1 MRLLTVLF
9 LLLCCA
15 AADVKAQDESLY
27 SSLEFRS
34 IGPFRGGRS
43 AAVTGVPGKPNLY
56 FFGGT
61 GGGVWKTKDGGQT
74 WTNISDGHFGGSI
87 GAVAVHESN
96 PNIIYV
102 GGGEQTVR
110 GNVSYGYGVW
120 KTIDGG
126 KTWDHI
132 GLKDSRHISRIRI
145 DKNDPDLVYAAV
157 MGDLYKDTEERGIY
171 KSTDGGKNWQ
181 RVLFAGAGAGAVD
194 LSIDPSNPRVMFA
207 STWKIRR
214 TPYGLDSGGEGSA
227 LWRSTDGGDTW
238 KDISGN
244 KGLPT
249 GLWGINAVSVSPVDG
264 NRVYALI
271 ENDKGGVYVSDDG
284 GDTWQARSDSRAL
297 RQRAW
302 YYTRIYADPQ
312 DIDGVYVVN
321 VSYHHSTDGGRT
333 FKANNAPHGDHHDL
347 WIAPEDNERMIMAD
361 DGGAQVSFDQGENW
375 STYHNQP
382 TAQFYRVVTDNAFPY
397 RIYGAQQDNSTVR
410 IRHRTD
416 GGTIG
421 ESDWEETAGGE
432 SAHIAPDPK
441 NPDIVYGGSY
451 GGFLTRY
458 DHETNQVRAINVWPD
473 NPMGY
478 GAEGMKYRFQW
489 NFPIFFSPNDQNV
502 LYTTSQHV
510 HRSTDEGETWE
521 IISPDL
527 TRSEAEKLVSSGGPI
542 TKDNT
547 GVEYYATIFAAAES
561 HREAGVIWAASDDGL
576 VHVSRSSA
584 EAGDSPDSSADRVW
598 TNVTPKAAPKYIMWN
613 SVEVDNAADGGVFLA
628 GTAYKTGDYTPY
640 LFHTTDYGKTWT
652 RIDNGIPRDDFT
664 RVVRQYPGQPN
675 ILFAG
680 TESGLYVSF
689 DTGKNWRTF
698 QQNVPQVPITD
709 IAIKDDNL
717 ILATQGRSF
726 WILDDLTVLKQL
738 GGVAKSDG
746 FHLYDPVD
754 AWRMGGSS
762 RTSRTAG
769 QNHPGGV
776 NFHIWLTEEMA
787 KDTTPFV
794 LTVSEAE
801 YYEGVTPDG
810 ATKPNLN
817 FNMAGPEKKIRSWST
832 AAKEKD
838 NKLELKAG
846 GQTVNWNLEYPD
858 GVKVDGMIL
867 WWAGSGGP
875 MAMPGYYEVKL
886 EHGDEVQTRFFEVKA
901 DPRVT
906 ASREDM
912 AAQFNFM
919 KDVQD
924 KTSEAHQAIIDL
936 RNVREQIKTF
946 QGRLPQDASKE
957 LKEQGEAIIDEL
969 TEVEEALYQTK
980 NRSNQDPLNY
990 PIRLTNKLAH
1000 LNSLTGIGTY
1010 KPTAAAYAV
1019 KKELTDAIDAE
1030 LEKYRSVLSDK
1041 VPAYN
1046 KMILEQG
1053 VQVIKAPEAK
1063 KDARK

>member
-1 MRLLTVLF
+1 MRLITLLF
-9 LLLCCA
+9 LALCCLSF
-15 AADVKAQDESLY
+15 DLQAQEEDHY
-27 SSLEFRS
+27 SSLEFRNV
-34 IGPFRGGRS
+34 GPFRGGRS
-43 AAVTGVPGKPNLY
+43 SAVTGVPGKPNLY
-56 FFGGT
+56 FFGSS
-61 GGGVWKTKDGGQT
+61 GGGVWKTTDGGQT

-96 PNIIYV
+96 PNIIYA
-102 GGGEQTVR
+102 GGGEKTVR

-126 KTWDHI
+126 KTWEQM

-145 DKNDPDLVYAAV
+145 DKNDPNLVYAAV

-171 KSTDGGKNWQ
+171 KSTDGGKNWK

-238 KDISGN
+238 TDISAN
-244 KGLPT
+244 KGLPK
-249 GLWGINAVSVSPVDG
+249 GLWGINAVAVSPVDG
-264 NRVYALI
+264 NRIYALI
-271 ENDKGGVYVSDDG
+271 ENDKGGIYVSNDG
-284 GDTWQARSDSRAL
+284 GDTWSARSDSRAL

-321 VSYHHSTDGGRT
+321 VSYHHSTDGGRS
-333 FKANNAPHGDHHDL
+333 FKSNNAPHGDHHDL
-347 WIAPEDNERMIMAD
+347 WIAPEDPERMIIGD
-361 DGGAQVSFDQGENW
+361 DGGAQVSFDRGENF
-375 STYHNQP
+375 STYYNQP
-382 TAQFYRVVTDNAFPY
+382 TSQFYRVTTDNAFPY

-410 IRHRTD
+410 IHHRTD

-421 ESDWEETAGGE
+421 ESDWESTAGGE
-432 SAHIAPDPK
+432 SAHIAPDPN

-489 NFPIFFSPNDQNV
+489 NFPIFFSPNDTKA

-510 HRSTDEGETWE
+510 HRSMDEGETWE

-527 TRSEAEKLVSSGGPI
+527 TRNEADKLVSSGGPI

-547 GVEYYATIFAAAES
+547 GVEYYATIFAACES
-561 HREAGVIWAASDDGL
+561 HKEAGLIWAASDDGL
-576 VHVSRSSA
+576 VHVSKDN
-584 EAGDSPDSSADRVW
+584 GGNWDD
-598 TNVTPKAAPKYIMWN
+598 VTPKGAPKYVMWN
-613 SVEVDNAADGGVFLA
+613 SVEVDDSRNGGLFIA
-628 GTAYKTGDYTPY
+628 GTSYKSGDYTPY
-640 LFHTTDYGKTWT
+640 LYHTKDYGKTWA
-652 RIDNGIPRDDFT
+652 RIDNGIPRDHFT

-689 DTGKNWRTF
+689 DTGKNWREF
-698 QQNVPQVPITD
+698 QLNVPMVPITD
-709 IAIKDDNL
+709 ITIKDDNL

-738 GGVAKSDG
+738 SDVASDNG

-762 RTSRTAG
+762 RESRTAG
-769 QNHPGGV
+769 KNHAGGV
-776 NFHIWLTEEMA
+776 NFHIWLSEEAA
-787 KDTTPFV
+787 KDTLPYT
-794 LTVSEAE
+794 LSISE
-801 YYEGVTPDG
+801 YGEGGD
-810 ATKPNLN
+810 
-817 FNMAGPEKKIRSWST
+817 EIRSWST
-832 AAKEKD
+832 DDKD
-838 NKLELKAG
+838 NKLELEAG
-846 GQTVNWNLEYPD
+846 GQVINWDLSLPD
-858 GVKVDGMIL
+858 GVKVPGMVL
-867 WWAGSGGP
+867 WGAGSGGP
-875 MAMPGYYEVKL
+875 MALPGDYLVTLK
-886 EHGDEVQTRFFEVKA
+886 HGDQVQFHDFFVKA
-901 DPRVT
+901 DPRVKAT
-906 ASREDM
+906 EDDRN
-912 AAQFNFM
+912 AQFQFM
-919 KDVQD
+919 KEVQD
-924 KTSEAHQAIIDL
+924 KTSEAHQVILDL
-936 RNVREQIKTF
+936 RNIREQIKSF
-946 QGRLPQDASKE
+946 QDRLPKDASQE
-957 LKEQGEAIIDEL
+957 LKDLGKSIIDEL
-969 TEVEEALYQTK
+969 TKVEEALYQTK
-980 NRSNQDPLNY
+980 NRSRQDPLNY

-1000 LNSLTGIGTY
+1000 LNRLTGIGTY
-1010 KPTAAAYAV
+1010 KPTAAAHTV
-1019 KKELTDAIDAE
+1019 KKELTDAIDGE
-1030 LEKYRSVLSDK
+1030 LAKYKQVLSDK

-1053 VQVIKAPEAK
+1053 VQVIKVPVDDKEALK
-1063 KDARK
+1063 K